1 MLVFVSVMKTRRMFG
16 NAFFFFTSARANI
29 MRTCSDV
36 AKIEAGIGDK
46 VGSFLQF
53 MSMCVC
59 GFIIGFIKGWKVLKN
74 ANMCCM
80 NRCPSVLCNYL
91 QA

>member
-1 MLVFVSVMKTRRMFG
+1 
-16 NAFFFFTSARANI
+16 

-53 MSMCVC
+53 MSMCLC
-59 GFIIGFIKGWKVLKN
+59 GFIIGFIKGWKVRKN
-74 ANMCCM
+74 ANMCSM
-80 NRCPSVLCNYL
+80 S
-91 QA
+91 